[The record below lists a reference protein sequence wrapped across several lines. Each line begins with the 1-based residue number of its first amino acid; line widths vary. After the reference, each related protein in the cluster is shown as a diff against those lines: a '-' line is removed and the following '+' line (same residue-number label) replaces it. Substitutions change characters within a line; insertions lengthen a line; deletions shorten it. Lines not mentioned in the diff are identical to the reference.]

1 MTDLELQNLVEEIAH
16 TYFHQPFIHQA
27 RFNSRLRTTGGRY
40 LLTSHDIE
48 INPQIAT
55 DYADTILVGVIK
67 HELCHYF
74 LHQQGRGY
82 QHRQRDFR
90 TLLHQVGGLRYAPPL
105 TGKKRRLCYECQ
117 QCHTRYWRQH
127 RINTN
132 RYVCSRC
139 HGHLVFVEKY

>member
-74 LHQQGRGY
+74 LHQQGRGRF
-82 QHRQRDFR
+82 QNISPSSRRATLCPASHRQKATFM
-90 TLLHQVGGLRYAPPL
+90 L
-105 TGKKRRLCYECQ
+105 
-117 QCHTRYWRQH
+117 
-127 RINTN
+127 
-132 RYVCSRC
+132 
-139 HGHLVFVEKY
+139 